1 MTAIAYAANT
11 LPSVRAADATL
22 QLGSGTGL
30 YTTGLIRTGRDPHC
44 GHGTGLFTT
53 GLQSEPQAGPMAT
66 AGISG
71 LFTAG

>member
-1 MTAIAYAANT
+1 MTAIAYAENT
-11 LPSVRAADATL
+11 LPSNRAADASM
-22 QLGSGTGL
+22 QLGGGTGL

-53 GLQSEPQAGPMAT
+53 GLQSELQADPMAT
-66 AGISG
+66 RGISG

>member
-1 MTAIAYAANT
+1 MTAVAYAENT
-11 LPSVRAADATL
+11 LPSSRTADASL
-22 QLGSGTGL
+22 QLGGGTGL

-53 GLQSEPQAGPMAT
+53 GLQSELQADPMAT
-66 AGISG
+66 RGISG

>member
-1 MTAIAYAANT
+1 MTAIAYAENT
-11 LPSVRAADATL
+11 RPSSRAADASM
-22 QLGSGTGL
+22 QLGGGTGL

-53 GLQSEPQAGPMAT
+53 GLQSELQADPMAT
-66 AGISG
+66 RGISG